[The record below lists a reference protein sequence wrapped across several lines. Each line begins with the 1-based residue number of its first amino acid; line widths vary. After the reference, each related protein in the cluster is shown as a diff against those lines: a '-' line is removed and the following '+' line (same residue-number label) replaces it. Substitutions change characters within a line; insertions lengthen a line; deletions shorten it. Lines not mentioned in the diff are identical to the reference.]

1 MFYQKVFQFAY
12 YSAISVYFSLS
23 SFSIACIIVAFLC
36 LFLFLKNYK
45 YHVYLLILDQR
56 KFRKKTKY
64 DFYEKQGRQKYIAYD
79 SFGRTFKRKIVCAFE
94 ITQISSLY
102 NFQWI
107 LQSKVLVKSIKEVRG
122 M

>member
-1 MFYQKVFQFAY
+1 MCICLIKENVFGKK
-12 YSAISVYFSLS
+12 S
-23 SFSIACIIVAFLC
+23 
-36 LFLFLKNYK
+36 K
-45 YHVYLLILDQR
+45 YA
-56 KFRKKTKY
+56 
-64 DFYEKQGRQKYIAYD
+64 FYEKQGRQKYIAYD

-107 LQSKVLVKSIKEVRG
+107 LQSKVLAKSIKEVRG